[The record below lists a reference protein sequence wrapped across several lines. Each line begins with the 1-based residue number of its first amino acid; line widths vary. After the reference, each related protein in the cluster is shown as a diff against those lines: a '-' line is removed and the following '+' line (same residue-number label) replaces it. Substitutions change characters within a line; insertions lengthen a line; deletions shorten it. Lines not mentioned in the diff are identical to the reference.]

1 MSDHYP
7 IELRL
12 QGTDIANAMDNDN
25 DSDNS
30 DTAQTMSNDNDSDN
44 SDTAQTMSNDNDS
57 DNSDTAQTMSLS
69 CVVVLSVVVVTTHL
83 LM

>member
-1 MSDHYP
+1 MYKVLYALPVLICPQTAAVSDHYP

-12 QGTDIANAMDNDN
+12 QGTDIANAM
-25 DSDNS
+25 
-30 DTAQTMSNDNDSDN
+30 AI
-44 SDTAQTMSNDNDS
+44 DNDS

-69 CVVVLSVVVVTTHL
+69 CVVVLSAVVVTTHL

>member
-1 MSDHYP
+1 MYKVLYALPPLICPQTRAVSDHYP

-12 QGTDIANAMDNDN
+12 QGTGVANAMANDN
-25 DSDNS
+25 KSD
-30 DTAQTMSNDNDSDN
+30 DD
-44 SDTAQTMSNDNDS
+44 
-57 DNSDTAQTMSLS
+57 SDTAQTMSLS

>member
-12 QGTDIANAMDNDN
+12 QGTDIANAMANDN
-25 DSDNS
+25 DSDNW
-30 DTAQTMSNDNDSDN
+30 
-44 SDTAQTMSNDNDS
+44 
-57 DNSDTAQTMSLS
+57 DTAQTMSLS
-69 CVVVLSVVVVTTHL
+69 CVVVLSAVVVTTHL